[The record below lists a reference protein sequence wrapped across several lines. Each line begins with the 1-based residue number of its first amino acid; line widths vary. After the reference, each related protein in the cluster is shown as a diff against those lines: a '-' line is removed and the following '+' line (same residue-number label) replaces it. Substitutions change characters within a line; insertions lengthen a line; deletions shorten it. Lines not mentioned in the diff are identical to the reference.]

1 MFFLKNI
8 LSPSIPR
15 GQKENCAMKKLYK
28 DHWYLL
34 KYSTFSITNQ
44 KKNTSPSGIYNK
56 ITLHI
61 PLISFIGNPISA
73 FLLTSLFLLR
83 KIKN

>member
-1 MFFLKNI
+1 MPNKHFFLNN

-28 DHWYLL
+28 DHWYPF
-34 KYSTFSITNQ
+34 KYPSFSITNQ
-44 KKNTSPSGIYNK
+44 KNNTSPSGIYNK

-73 FLLTSLFLLR
+73 LLLTSLFY
-83 KIKN
+83 